1 MCIFCQVSHYSPKE
15 FVILHLRIKVKSMA
29 KTIHTIL
36 YDDVLD
42 GSKIIEMDN
51 CVCQLSVIRRGYTE
65 FIKDMKEELSKPALY
80 ILLNR
85 KDRKAYIGETDVF
98 FKRIANHT
106 AKKEFWNEAL
116 AFTANDNSLTTTEVK
131 YLESLSYE
139 TAKVAN
145 SYDLSENSQAPT
157 RPHAT
162 KSQEIKIKEFFK
174 YVQLLTKFVGC
185 DLFEKSAVRLST
197 AQTIHKPIKVDL
209 DVKTEDLKGKVAIR
223 LNGTEYKSKG
233 QMGYATVKEYLKAHP
248 KTTIEELKDTF
259 HNALLGRWGAWNFI
273 EDDIE
278 AAKALKKESSMYRHL
293 VKDEYILTSGD
304 GIKFVVSNQWEK
316 ANVINLLQ
324 IAKNEGWKYE
334 ILKEK

>member
-1 MCIFCQVSHYSPKE
+1 
-15 FVILHLRIKVKSMA
+15 MA

-65 FIKDMKEELSKPALY
+65 FIKEMKEELSKPALY

-85 KDRKAYIGETDVF
+85 ESRKAYV
-98 FKRIANHT
+98 
-106 AKKEFWNEAL
+106 EAL

-139 TAKVAN
+139 TAKQAQ
-145 SYDLSENSQAPT
+145 SYDMSENSQAPT

-174 YVQLLTKFVGC
+174 YVTLLTKFVGC
-185 DLFEKSAVRLST
+185 DLFEKNRNSQQGIQLV
-197 AQTIHKPIKVDL
+197 HKPIKLDL
-209 DVKTEDLKGKVAIR
+209 EVKADDLKGKVSIR
-223 LNGTEYKSKG
+223 LNGTEYKAKNL
-233 QMGYATVKEYLKAHP
+233 MGYAIVKEYLKAHP
-248 KTTIEELKDTF
+248 QTTIEELKDTF

-278 AAKALKKESSMYRHL
+278 AARSLKEETSMYRHL
-293 VKDEYILTSGD
+293 LKEEYILTSGD
-304 GIKFVVSNQWEK
+304 GVKFVVSNQWEK
-316 ANVINLLQ
+316 ANVLNLLQ
-324 IAKNEGWKYE
+324 IAKNEGWIYE
-334 ILKEK
+334 IVKE